1 MKNLHLIKEGFV
13 HLTDSPEF
21 RNMVLMS
28 TMLWEGE
35 SEFEFIESWP
45 DCYVSYLNQD
55 QKRLI
60 HFWLFHDQ
68 EEVEPD
74 RKDHLD
80 RNFVGLLKE
89 QNPVSFPDLVYISTL
104 YDPFH
109 FYDSTNRIPPF
120 GPRLIVGDFLDQ
132 MFLESR
138 GRIVYHFQ
146 LEMLY
151 LILTECSVQQAIK
164 FRQGIGK
171 KDAWAWMEAELLK
184 FPGGKTLKNVMDE
197 RMINE
202 FTLSPNYRGAM
213 NLYECC
219 YG

>member
-1 MKNLHLIKEGFV
+1 
-13 HLTDSPEF
+13 
-21 RNMVLMS
+21 MVLMS

-74 RKDHLD
+74 SKDHFD

-109 FYDSTNRIPPF
+109 FYDSTKRIPPF

-138 GRIVYHFQ
+138 GRIVYHYPTGNAVPDFNRMFGSAGDKIPPGHR
-146 LEMLY
+146 EKRRMGMDGGR
-151 LILTECSVQQAIK
+151 IVEVSR
-164 FRQGIGK
+164 RQNI
-171 KDAWAWMEAELLK
+171 E
-184 FPGGKTLKNVMDE
+184 E
-197 RMINE
+197 RDGR
-202 FTLSPNYRGAM
+202 TDDQ
-213 NLYECC
+213 
-219 YG
+219 